1 MRSIENF
8 RTFIY
13 LILYAMLNTKTVEEY
28 FQEFGKFFNSQGNP
42 LKIPSI
48 HVYTRTDNYY
58 YSPGKSKTRRKRV
71 KLKSGSKAGHAS
83 RTRSS
88 LWRKEG
94 RGKRGKEKGEGEGE
108 GDPWRG
114 RRPVCT
120 SNFLFLITDCISGIF
135 ACDIRTQCKLT
146 GLNAPADCIN
156 LIKRSA

>member
-88 LWRKEG
+88 L
-94 RGKRGKEKGEGEGE
+94 
-108 GDPWRG
+108 
-114 RRPVCT
+114 
-120 SNFLFLITDCISGIF
+120 
-135 ACDIRTQCKLT
+135 
-146 GLNAPADCIN
+146 
-156 LIKRSA
+156 

>member
-1 MRSIENF
+1 M
-8 RTFIY
+8 
-13 LILYAMLNTKTVEEY
+13 
-28 FQEFGKFFNSQGNP
+28 
-42 LKIPSI
+42 
-48 HVYTRTDNYY
+48 
-58 YSPGKSKTRRKRV
+58 
-71 KLKSGSKAGHAS
+71 
-83 RTRSS
+83 
-88 LWRKEG
+88 KEG
-94 RGKRGKEKGEGEGE
+94 GEGEEREGEGE